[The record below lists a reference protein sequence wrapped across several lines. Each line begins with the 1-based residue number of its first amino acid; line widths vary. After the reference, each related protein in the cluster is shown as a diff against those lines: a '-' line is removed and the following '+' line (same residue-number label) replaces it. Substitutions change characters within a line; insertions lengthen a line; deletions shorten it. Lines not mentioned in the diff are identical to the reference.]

1 MQSYR
6 IYLGPM
12 FEEGC
17 FQVILLF
24 ENCILCVIL
33 DNKICIRHML
43 VNEFE
48 YCKCMW
54 NVCIAIKPHY

>member
-1 MQSYR
+1 
-6 IYLGPM
+6 M

-54 NVCIAIKPHY
+54 NVCIAIQPHYK